1 MQEPAS
7 AARSSRPATSWL
19 LAQLA
24 GPPRHGR
31 GRSIAIVAGAIAAIG
46 WVDYLTGIRVSLE
59 LFYLVPITLSV
70 AWLGPRTGCVV
81 AIICILT
88 RVGGDL
94 ANGPY
99 NYPLVVFWNRLTDLA
114 IYWVLAWV
122 IHGLISLSRELDRRV
137 RERTRALE
145 QAIASR
151 DELQHQLFEISRRE
165 RSAIGHDLH
174 DGLGQHLTA
183 TAMAAE
189 VLSERLRARGDA
201 GADDARAIVRLV
213 EDGIAKTRH
222 IARGLLLSAIEP
234 DQLPVE
240 LEELAATVTRA
251 QRVPC
256 RFVADDVLRA
266 VDTAT
271 ASHLFY
277 IAREAV
283 HNALR
288 HARPTRLELRLA
300 ADATALTLSVT
311 DDGRGLPSPDSPKS
325 GMGLRIMAHRAELI
339 GAEFSLGAAPDGG
352 TIMRC
357 RVPTPQLPAP
367 ITVVANPPP

>member
-7 AARSSRPATSWL
+7 VARPTRPATSWL

-24 GPPRHGR
+24 GQPRHGR
-31 GRSIAIVAGAIAAIG
+31 RRSIAIVALAVALIG
-46 WVDYLTGIRVSLE
+46 WLDYLTGIRVSLE

-70 AWLGPRTGCVV
+70 AWLGPRAGVLT
-81 AIICILT
+81 ATICIAT

-94 ANGPY
+94 ANGTY
-99 NYPLVVFWNRLTDLA
+99 NYPLVAFWNRLTDLA
-114 IYWVLAWV
+114 IYWVLVWV
-122 IHGLISLSRELDRRV
+122 LHGLISLSRELDRRV
-137 RERTRALE
+137 EERTRAL
-145 QAIASR
+145 QRAIAAR

-165 RSAIGHDLH
+165 RSTIGHDLH

-189 VLSERLRARGDA
+189 LLTARLQARDAA
-201 GADDARAIVRLV
+201 GADAARAIVRLV
-213 EDGIAKTRH
+213 EEGIAKTRD

-240 LEELAATVTRA
+240 LEELAAAVSHE

-256 RFVADDVLRA
+256 RFTADGVPRA
-266 VDTAT
+266 IDTAT

-288 HARPTRLELRLA
+288 HAHPTRLELRLVT
-300 ADATALTLSVT
+300 DDTALTLTVT
-311 DDGRGLPSPDSPKS
+311 DDGRGLPSPNAPPA

-339 GAEFSLGAAPDGG
+339 GAEFALEPAPGGG
-352 TIMRC
+352 TLVRC
-357 RVPTPQLPAP
+357 RVPMPLLSAP
-367 ITVVANPPP
+367 ITLLSDPGL